1 MTGNAS
7 ARAVG
12 TERSGVNQE
21 FLSPSKSLRQK
32 EGGK

>member
-12 TERSGVNQE
+12 TKRSGVNQA
-21 FLSPSKSLRQK
+21 FRPSKSLRQK
-32 EGGK
+32 EGGQ